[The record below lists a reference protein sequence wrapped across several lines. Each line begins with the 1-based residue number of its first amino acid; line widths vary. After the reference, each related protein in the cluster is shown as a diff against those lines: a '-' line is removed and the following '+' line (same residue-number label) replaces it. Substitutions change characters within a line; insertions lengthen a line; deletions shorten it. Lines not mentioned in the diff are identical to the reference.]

1 MAGLEDAG
9 RKAGELNQHGCSMTG
24 FAFQIMD
31 LTGPD
36 FAVVIFGERDCVSAF
51 PRISSEFASQPAWN
65 VYSVA
70 LRESDVVAG
79 RASERLRECLVAVAA
94 SMRPPVVEQPVV
106 QGATV
111 VVQSIARHP
120 SPVIVVLSTCMSEMT
135 GAVAEQVC
143 RQVQEGSGVRIIPVA
158 TSGLRLRTQAEI
170 VDHVAAV
177 LLDAFG
183 DFGTVD
189 PAGVNLIGYQTD
201 RFSQAAEAGTMFPDE
216 ASLLISA
223 FGGRLNSAVAAGASV
238 SDWRNLPRG
247 GLNVLVDRSLV
258 GGLARLLEGQGRRF
272 VQLAQ
277 PKGVAASDSFYAA
290 IAREIGS
297 NAWPVL
303 ENFQPR
309 LDAIQAVARA
319 RARFSGMRLAYG
331 IGTIHNF
338 RPDVLA
344 REGLDNLPLF
354 LELGFDVEIVIQERD
369 YPEVHRRIRRNLEL
383 LGVDAPYRLYYE
395 PAVLEPA
402 LREGRYDCAYVAD
415 FMRDQVN
422 RAGIPMLRL
431 GEMNSGYRLAEK
443 YIGRIEETLGA
454 VFDRRFGRYF
464 H

>member
-1 MAGLEDAG
+1 MAGSEGLG
-9 RKAGELNQHGCSMTG
+9 RKAGELNQHGCSLTG

-79 RASERLRECLVAVAA
+79 RAEERLRECLLTVAQ
-94 SMRPPVVEQPVV
+94 SMGSVVKGTPVVH
-106 QGATV
+106 GATV
-111 VVQSIARHP
+111 ELQSWQRNHK
-120 SPVIVVLSTCMSEMT
+120 PVIVVLSTCMSEMT
-135 GAVAEQVC
+135 GAVSQAVC
-143 RQVQEGSGVRIIPVA
+143 RDAAELSGLRIIPVA

-170 VDHVAAV
+170 VDQVAAV

-183 DFGTVD
+183 DFGPVD
-189 PAGVNLIGYQTD
+189 PVAVNLIGYQTD

-216 ASLLISA
+216 AASLISA

-238 SDWRNLPRG
+238 SDWRDLPRG
-247 GLNVLVDRSLV
+247 GLNVIVDRSLV
-258 GGLARLLEGQGRRF
+258 GGLAGLLEGEGRRF
-272 VQLAQ
+272 IQIAQ
-277 PKGVAASDSFYAA
+277 PKGVAASDNFYAT
-290 IAREIGS
+290 IAREIGV

-303 ENFQPR
+303 EAWQPR

-319 RARFSGMRLAYG
+319 KSRFSGLRLAYG

-369 YPEVHRRIRRNLEL
+369 YPEVHRRIRRNFEQ
-383 LGVDAPYRLYYE
+383 LGVEAPYRLYYE

-422 RAGIPMLRL
+422 LAGIPMLRL

-443 YIGRIEETLGA
+443 YIAHIEATLDA

>member
-106 QGATV
+106 QGAAV

-135 GAVAEQVC
+135 GAVAEDVC
-143 RQVQEGSGVRIIPVA
+143 RQVQEGSGVRIVPVA

-183 DFGTVD
+183 DFGLVD

-216 ASLLISA
+216 AALLISA

-238 SDWRNLPRG
+238 SDWRKLPRG

-258 GGLARLLEGQGRRF
+258 GGLAKLLEGQGRRF
-272 VQLAQ
+272 VELAQ
-277 PKGVAASDSFYAA
+277 PKGVAASDSFYTA

-309 LDAIQAVARA
+309 LDAVQAACRGRA
-319 RARFSGMRLAYG
+319 FPGCGWHTASGRFTTSVPTCLPGR
-331 IGTIHNF
+331 
-338 RPDVLA
+338 
-344 REGLDNLPLF
+344 LDNLPLF

-443 YIGRIEETLGA
+443 YIGRIEETLGS